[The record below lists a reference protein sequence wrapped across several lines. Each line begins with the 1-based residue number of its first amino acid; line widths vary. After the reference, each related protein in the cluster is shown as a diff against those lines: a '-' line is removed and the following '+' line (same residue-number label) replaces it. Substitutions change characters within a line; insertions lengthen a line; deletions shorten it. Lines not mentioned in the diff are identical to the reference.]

1 LKYYLIDRYTTMG
14 RLGKKLR
21 SGLKLGA
28 KIGAGLIGTA
38 GVVGAGLFALGSK
51 GGQVA
56 SEAGQNALEDFKSGQ
71 GSIANVSTAD
81 LENLYQTRPR
91 PRLNLPQSD
100 SGAMIGKDSQ
110 GNFTTSMPSFNP
122 RPAPSA
128 SGIGSGLTQA
138 QKDRDLALIKMLE
151 ADGV

>member
-1 LKYYLIDRYTTMG
+1 MKELKYYLIDRYTTMG

-56 SEAGQNALEDFKSGQ
+56 SEAGQNALEDFKRGQ

-81 LENLYQTRPR
+81 LDNLYQPR
-91 PRLNLPQSD
+91 LPQSD

-110 GNFTTSMPSFNP
+110 GNFTTSMPSFAP
-122 RPAPSA
+122 RGRPAPSA

>member
-1 LKYYLIDRYTTMG
+1 MKELKYYLIDRYTTMG

-81 LENLYQTRPR
+81 LDKLYQPRPR
-91 PRLNLPQSD
+91 P
-100 SGAMIGKDSQ
+100 
-110 GNFTTSMPSFNP
+110 TTK
-122 RPAPSA
+122 PAIKTGG
-128 SGIGSGLTQA
+128 GIGSGLTQA

>member
-1 LKYYLIDRYTTMG
+1 MKELKYYLIDRYTTMG

-56 SEAGQNALEDFKSGQ
+56 SEAGQNALEDFKRGQ

-81 LENLYQTRPR
+81 LDNLYQPQRPQGSIANISTADLDKLYQPRPR
-91 PRLNLPQSD
+91 P
-100 SGAMIGKDSQ
+100 
-110 GNFTTSMPSFNP
+110 TTK
-122 RPAPSA
+122 PAIKTGG
-128 SGIGSGLTQA
+128 GIGSGLTQA

>member
-1 LKYYLIDRYTTMG
+1 MG
-14 RLGKKLR
+14 RIGKKMKA
-21 SGLKLGA
+21 GLKLGA

-56 SEAGQNALEDFKSGQ
+56 SQAGQNALEDFKSGQ

-81 LENLYQTRPR
+81 LDNLYQPR
-91 PRLNLPQSD
+91 P

-110 GNFTTSMPSFNP
+110 GNFTTSMPSVISTAQPRQESTASIIRRRVNDVPPGFIPPPTGNQNFVGGAIDPRFN
-122 RPAPSA
+122 
-128 SGIGSGLTQA
+128 
-138 QKDRDLALIKMLE
+138 
-151 ADGV
+151 